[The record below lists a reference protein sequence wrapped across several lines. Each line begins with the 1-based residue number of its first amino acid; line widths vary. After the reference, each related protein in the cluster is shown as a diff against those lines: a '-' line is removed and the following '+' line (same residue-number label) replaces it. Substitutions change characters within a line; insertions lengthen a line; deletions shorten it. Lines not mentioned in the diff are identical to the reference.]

1 MSTAAVRV
9 GTFEPGSAA
18 WHAARTSVLGG
29 SEVAAVLGLSPW
41 ESRFS
46 LWHKKKGNVDPE
58 GDNAVMRWGRWLED
72 PIARAFAEQHP
83 EYRMRRSGTW
93 ASRARRWQVATPD
106 RLLSS
111 LTERALLEVKTS
123 HNTDEWGEPGTDEV
137 PIYYRTQALWQL
149 DTLGL
154 SRAHIAV
161 LISGSDYREYVVDW
175 NIAEVS
181 VLREAGREFLDT
193 LERDERPD
201 IDEHTATYRT
211 VRALHPLIDDVEV
224 EIAPGLAERY
234 RRAIAEH
241 KAAEDAKRRA
251 AAEVLDALGSGRR
264 AVVAGESIAIRVPGT
279 GDSPPSLRPSPIR
292 STPQKVSAAA

>member
-1 MSTAAVRV
+1 MSAAAKRV
-9 GTFEPGSAA
+9 GTFEPGSPA
-18 WHAARTSVLGG
+18 WHAARASALGG

-46 LWHKKKGNVDPE
+46 LWHTKKGYAGGED
-58 GDNAVMRWGRWLED
+58 DNAVMRWGRWLEE
-72 PIARAFAEQHP
+72 PIARAFADLHP
-83 EYRMRRSGTW
+83 EYRVRRTGTW
-93 ASRARRWQVATPD
+93 ASRSRPWQLATPD
-106 RLLSS
+106 RLLST

-123 HNTDEWGEPGTDEV
+123 HNADEWGEPGTDEV

-175 NIAEVS
+175 NIAEVC

-193 LERDERPD
+193 VERDERPD

-211 VRALHPLIDDVEV
+211 VRALHPLIDDIEV
-224 EIAPGLAERY
+224 EIAPALAARY
-234 RRAIAEH
+234 RAAVAEH
-241 KAAEDAKRRA
+241 KAAKDAKRLA
-251 AAEVLDALGSGRR
+251 AAEVLDALGTGRR
-264 AVVAGESIAIRVPGT
+264 AVVAGESIAIRVPGS
-279 GDSPPSLRPSPIR
+279 GDALPFLRPSSIP
-292 STPQKVSAAA
+292 STPQKVTAAA

>member
-1 MSTAAVRV
+1 MNAAAVRV
-9 GTFEPGSAA
+9 GTFEPGSAE
-18 WHAARTSVLGG
+18 WFAARASALGG

-46 LWHKKKGNVDPE
+46 LWHRKKGAASAAD
-58 GDNAVMRWGRWLED
+58 DNAVMRWGRWLED
-72 PIARAFAEQHP
+72 PIARAFAAAHP
-83 EYRMRRSGTW
+83 EYRVRRCGTW

-111 LTERALLEVKTS
+111 LTERALLEIKTA
-123 HNTDEWGEPGTDEV
+123 HNADEWGEPGTDEI
-137 PIYYRTQALWQL
+137 PIYYRTQTLWQL

-154 SRAHIAV
+154 SRAHVAV
-161 LISGSDYREYVVDW
+161 LISGSDYREYAVDW

-181 VLREAGREFLDT
+181 VLREAAREFLDT

-211 VRALHPLIDDVEV
+211 VRALHPRIDDVEV
-224 EIAPGLAERY
+224 EIAAPLADRY
-234 RRAIAEH
+234 RAAVAEH

-251 AAEVLDALGSGRR
+251 AAEVLDALGTGRR
-264 AVVAGESIAIRVPGT
+264 AVVDGESIAIRVPGT